1 MNSPHKWLK
10 KYFVPHK
17 TNDFKPH
24 FLRHESFLFIALLVI
39 ILEVGFLAQVFLVF
53 DKTKFLASVL
63 PGVLESI
70 TNDERTLNN
79 VPPLSTNKLLEK
91 AAQLKAEDMANRG
104 YFAHN
109 SPDGK
114 TPWYWLEQV
123 GYKYTHAGENLAV
136 NFFESEDVSEAWMNS
151 PSHRAN
157 IVKKDYTG
165 IGIGVAKGTYQGKH
179 TIFVAQFFG
188 TPAITATPSST
199 QAEIPT
205 PPKSKPTPIINP
217 RVVASIPT
225 ETKTSTVEVL
235 GEETT
240 ANKKVT
246 EKTTENLVK
255 ESKDES
261 PIKSSVEKILTSPR
275 HSINYI
281 YIVIALM
288 TLFTLLLV
296 AFLKSEMR
304 HPAVILRGVGLL
316 AIILILS
323 FMNIRMLDLKPG
335 IPESNMGANAVG
347 ALSH

>member
-136 NFFESEDVSEAWMNS
+136 NFFESEDVRSLDEFTITSSKYSEK
-151 PSHRAN
+151 RLYR
-157 IVKKDYTG
+157 DRYRCG
-165 IGIGVAKGTYQGKH
+165 
-179 TIFVAQFFG
+179 
-188 TPAITATPSST
+188 
-199 QAEIPT
+199 
-205 PPKSKPTPIINP
+205 
-217 RVVASIPT
+217 
-225 ETKTSTVEVL
+225 
-235 GEETT
+235 
-240 ANKKVT
+240 
-246 EKTTENLVK
+246 
-255 ESKDES
+255 
-261 PIKSSVEKILTSPR
+261 
-275 HSINYI
+275 
-281 YIVIALM
+281 
-288 TLFTLLLV
+288 
-296 AFLKSEMR
+296 
-304 HPAVILRGVGLL
+304 
-316 AIILILS
+316 
-323 FMNIRMLDLKPG
+323 
-335 IPESNMGANAVG
+335 
-347 ALSH
+347 